1 MAEWFNAAVLKTVE
15 GATPPRVRISASPP
29 IKKPDFD
36 VRLFFFYGEDASDCA
51 YACLLRA
58 ELAIHLGLA
67 RQFPLAYHPDVI
79 GFADQNDI

>member
-1 MAEWFNAAVLKTVE
+1 ML
-15 GATPPRVRISASPP
+15 GS
-29 IKKPDFD
+29 
-36 VRLFFFYGEDASDCA
+36 FFYGEDASDCA

-67 RQFPLAYHPDVI
+67 RQFPLAYRPDVI